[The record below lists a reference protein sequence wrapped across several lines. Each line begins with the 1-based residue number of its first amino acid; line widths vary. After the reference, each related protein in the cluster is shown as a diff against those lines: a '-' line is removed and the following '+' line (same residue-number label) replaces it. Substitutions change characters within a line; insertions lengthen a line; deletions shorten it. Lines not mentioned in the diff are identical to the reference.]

1 MENKNTYEEFIRG
14 VTENYSKLSDD
25 EKDIIR
31 GMKGTQEAKV
41 LNKVLGNDF
50 SPLNFKDA
58 EKPKFKSKRRGL
70 ATR

>member
-1 MENKNTYEEFIRG
+1 MKNKDTYEEFLRG
-14 VTENYSKLSDD
+14 VTANYSSLSED
-25 EKDIIR
+25 EKNTIR

-41 LNKVLGNDF
+41 LNKILGNDF

-58 EKPKFKSKRRGL
+58 SKPTFKSKRRGL